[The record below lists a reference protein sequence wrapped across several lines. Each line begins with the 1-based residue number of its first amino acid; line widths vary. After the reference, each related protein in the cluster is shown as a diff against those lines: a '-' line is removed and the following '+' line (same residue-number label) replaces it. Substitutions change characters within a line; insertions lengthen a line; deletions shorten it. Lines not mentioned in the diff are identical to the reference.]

1 MMKEFLIL
9 KEPACYN
16 IERSKRS
23 TLCSNCKLGY
33 YKLTTINSKSDFG
46 AYLCLIYKCHQF
58 ALLTINIL
66 HFTIL
71 MSGSRFPLNCCKFV
85 LVHCQHDSSCCWWI
99 YDCILAKYTGEE
111 YYGQW
116 LSGFKWLP
124 HWLNWMFLTNY
135 ESTYY
140 L

>member
-58 ALLTINIL
+58 ALLTINML

-85 LVHCQHDSSCCWWI
+85 FVNMIVLAGDGYMIVYSSC
-99 YDCILAKYTGEE
+99 IL
-111 YYGQW
+111 
-116 LSGFKWLP
+116 
-124 HWLNWMFLTNY
+124 
-135 ESTYY
+135 
-140 L
+140 